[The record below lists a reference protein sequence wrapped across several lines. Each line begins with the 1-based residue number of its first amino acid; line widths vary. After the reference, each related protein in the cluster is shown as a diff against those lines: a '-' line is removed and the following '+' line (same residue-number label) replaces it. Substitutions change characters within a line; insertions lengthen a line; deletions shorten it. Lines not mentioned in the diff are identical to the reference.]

1 MHISTILYY
10 MKPYLFFI
18 CLIFTAL
25 GAMSAS
31 VPTAY
36 DITNY
41 GAIGDGKTLNT
52 EAIQKTIDACS
63 QKGGGTVIIPEGT
76 WVSGTILL
84 KNNVTLNLNAKAILL
99 GSTNISD
106 YKIVDGFKD
115 GRGSSMGYC
124 FIGAVDIQHAGI
136 TGTGKID
143 GNGKL
148 LLEKNGHSKRPF
160 LVRFVRCS
168 NINVTD
174 IHMQGPA
181 AWTMHLFECNNA
193 RAENITI
200 KSRGLSNNDGID
212 IDCCDGIII
221 KNCDIDSGDDAI
233 CFKTTGPKPCKN
245 IEVSGCKLNTNQG
258 AFKIGTETFG
268 DFENI
273 NIHNC
278 KVDSTKGIKL
288 YSVDGAHLKN
298 LTISDIDIKKT
309 TVAVMIRLGSR
320 LKTFR
325 EGDIKKPTGTLENV
339 NLKKITVE
347 NASQIALLISG
358 TPVNNIKNV
367 TISDITVHL
376 AGGGKAEDA
385 NTVLAENE
393 ADYPEVTMFGKIMP
407 AYGIYI
413 RHANEIKLEHINLMT
428 LKPDG
433 RPAVIGTNLSNTIFS
448 DIKLP
453 VQPNN
458 EPAIKL
464 ENCKYLT
471 MSSISLPEK
480 PETLVQIEGPIS
492 ENISVQANFEQ
503 IKSGTE
509 VAKKQ
514 IHIIKTNL

>member
-1 MHISTILYY
+1 
-10 MKPYLFFI
+10 MKSYLFFI
-18 CLIFTAL
+18 CFIFTAL

-36 DITNY
+36 NITQF
-41 GAIGDGKTLNT
+41 GAKGDGKTLNT
-52 EAIQKTIDACS
+52 AAIQKAIDACS
-63 QKGGGTVIIPEGT
+63 QKGGGTVIVPEGT

-84 KNNVTLNLNAKAILL
+84 KNNVTLNLNEKAILL
-99 GSTNISD
+99 GSTNIKD

-124 FIGAVDIQHAGI
+124 FIGAVDIKHAGI
-136 TGTGKID
+136 TGPGKID

-148 LLEKNGHSKRPF
+148 LLEKNGRSKRPF

-174 IHMQGPA
+174 VHMQGPA

-233 CFKTTGPKPCKN
+233 CFKSTGPKPCRN
-245 IEVSGCKLNTNQG
+245 IEVSDCKLNTNQG
-258 AFKIGTETFG
+258 AFKIGTESFG

-298 LTISDIDIKKT
+298 LTILDIEIKKT

-325 EGDIKKPTGTLENV
+325 DSDVKKQTGTLEDV
-339 NLKKITVE
+339 NLKRINVD
-347 NASQIALLISG
+347 NASQMAVLISG
-358 TPVNNIKNV
+358 TPGNDIKNV
-367 TISDITVHL
+367 TISDLTVHL
-376 AGGGKAEDA
+376 TGGGKAEDA
-385 NTVLAENE
+385 NTILAENE

-407 AYGIYI
+407 AYGVYI
-413 RHANEIKLEHINLMT
+413 RHADQIKLENIILTT

-433 RPAVIGTNLSNTIFS
+433 RPAMISTDLSNGIIS

-453 VQPNN
+453 SQPGN
-458 EPAIKL
+458 EPVIKL
-464 ENCKYLT
+464 ENCKFVILGG
-471 MSSISLPEK
+471 ISLPEK
-480 PETLVQIEGPIS
+480 PLTLVQIEGSKS
-492 ENISVQANFEQ
+492 EKIAIQATPDL

-509 VAKKQ
+509 VEKKE
-514 IHIIKTNL
+514 IHIIKTNA

>member
-1 MHISTILYY
+1 LNIFTQLHK

-18 CLIFTAL
+18 CIIFTAVS
-25 GAMSAS
+25 AISAS
-31 VPTAY
+31 VPTDY
-36 DITNY
+36 DISKY
-41 GAIGDGKTLNT
+41 GAVGDGKTLNT
-52 EAIQKTIDACS
+52 EAIQKTIDLCS
-63 QKGGGTVIIPEGT
+63 QNGGGRIIIPEGT

-84 KNNVTLNLNAKAILL
+84 RNNVTLNLNEKAILL
-99 GSTNISD
+99 GSTNITD
-106 YKIVDGFKD
+106 YQIVDGFKD

-124 FIGAVDIQHAGI
+124 FIGGVDIKNAGI

-148 LLEKNGHSKRPF
+148 LLEKNGRSKRPF
-160 LVRFVRCS
+160 LVRFVRCT

-174 IHMQGPA
+174 VHMQGPA

-212 IDCCDGIII
+212 IDCCDGVII

-233 CFKTTGPKPCKN
+233 CFKTTGPKPCRN

-258 AFKIGTETFG
+258 AFKIGTESFG

-298 LTISDIDIKKT
+298 LTISDIEIKKT

-325 EGDIKKPTGTLENV
+325 DGDIKKPTGTLENV
-339 NLKKITVE
+339 NLKRITVA
-347 NASQIALLISG
+347 NASQLAILISG
-358 TPVNNIKNV
+358 TPGNNINLV
-367 TISDITVHL
+367 TISDMTVHL
-376 AGGGKAEDA
+376 TGGGKAEDA
-385 NTVLAENE
+385 KTILAENE
-393 ADYPEVTMFGKIMP
+393 ADYPEVTMFGKLMP

-413 RHANEIKLEHINLMT
+413 RHADQIKLEKIILTT

-433 RPAVIGTNLSNTIFS
+433 RPAMIGTDLSNAIIS
-448 DIKLP
+448 NIKLP
-453 VQPNN
+453 DQPTN
-458 EPAIKL
+458 EAVIKL
-464 ENCKYLT
+464 DNCKYVT
-471 MSSISLPEK
+471 MSSVSLAEK
-480 PETLVQIEGPIS
+480 PATLVQIEGSSS
-492 ENISVQANFEQ
+492 EKITIQANPEQ
-503 IKSGTE
+503 IKSGVE
-509 VAKKQ
+509 VAKKE
-514 IHIIKTNL
+514 IHIIKNNQ